1 MVVATLSISATAA
14 AMKATA
20 AAVFLQR
27 GTMLCSLQGCDGH
40 CFKKDLKEKW
50 LLEGLCRFSETE
62 GSDVMFDAW
71 CGAR

>member
-1 MVVATLSISATAA
+1 
-14 AMKATA
+14 
-20 AAVFLQR
+20 
-27 GTMLCSLQGCDGH
+27 MLCSLQGCDGH